1 MLFTNKAFTSS
12 KLRAWKNECR
22 KFVKRSNR
30 FFSKLVKKSAL
41 FHRKA
46 RHSFYLHIAQHRRRS
61 VYPPEETW
69 AAFGPNKRGY
79 KMDAHFQIGIT
90 REYAFVWLSVI
101 DQPKTNSKSL
111 AAGQRNRHC
120 LKLYLKILSSLW
132 IIRNMAISRS
142 ENGPLL

>member
-1 MLFTNKAFTSS
+1 
-12 KLRAWKNECR
+12 
-22 KFVKRSNR
+22 
-30 FFSKLVKKSAL
+30 
-41 FHRKA
+41 
-46 RHSFYLHIAQHRRRS
+46 
-61 VYPPEETW
+61 
-69 AAFGPNKRGY
+69 
-79 KMDAHFQIGIT
+79 MDAHFQIGIT